1 MTIEEILQ
9 NYRHLW
15 QIEKAFRVAKSEL
28 KIRPIFH
35 FKRERIEAH
44 ICLNFT
50 AYKVYKEL
58 DRQLKEKKSEFT
70 PEKVIEIIQNI
81 YEITVVTPKHE
92 VLRKTMIL
100 TEEQK
105 MIQDLF
111 GF

>member
-1 MTIEEILQ
+1 M
-9 NYRHLW
+9 
-15 QIEKAFRVAKSEL
+15 
-28 KIRPIFH
+28 
-35 FKRERIEAH
+35 
-44 ICLNFT
+44 
-50 AYKVYKEL
+50 
-58 DRQLKEKKSEFT
+58 
-70 PEKVIEIIQNI
+70 IEIIQNI